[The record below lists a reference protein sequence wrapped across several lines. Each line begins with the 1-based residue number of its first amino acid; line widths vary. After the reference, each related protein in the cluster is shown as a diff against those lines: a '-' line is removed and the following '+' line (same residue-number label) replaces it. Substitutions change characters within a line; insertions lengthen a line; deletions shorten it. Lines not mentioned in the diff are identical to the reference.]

1 MHTLFNATLD
11 DLSTLTLNSILLPG
25 TADITFETATKPMPV
40 QAKALEL
47 LGVDATA
54 PVFTSPSEGAAE
66 LRM

>member
-1 MHTLFNATLD
+1 MHTLFNATID
-11 DLSTLTLNSILLPG
+11 DLPSLTLNSILLPG

-47 LGVDATA
+47 FWVDATA
-54 PVFTSPSEGAAE
+54 PVFKSPSKGAAE

>member
-11 DLSTLTLNSILLPG
+11 DLSTLILNSILLPG

-54 PVFTSPSEGAAE
+54 PVFKSPSEGAAE